1 MWKVHTWMR
10 CLNVFGYSC
19 IWTKMVKNV
28 CIAACWLQ
36 NQKFICA
43 QKDSNQGLKHC
54 YYSPNIQTCLWWHKK
69 DCIESLTVPT
79 MARNIW
85 MSRNVQI
92 RCLDVATVAK
102 NVWMHPCWPKM
113 IKSDLYVL
121 VLDKNDWIECWNVPM
136 MHLWLPDLF
145 KSDVQFDVQKWL
157 NWTFNG
163 QKHSTKSIEMNV
175 WMYLQWPKM
184 FSWGVLLC
192 L

>member
-1 MWKVHTWMR
+1 MLSAKPKIHM
-10 CLNVFGYSC
+10 CP
-19 IWTKMVKNV
+19 KH
-28 CIAACWLQ
+28 
-36 NQKFICA
+36 
-43 QKDSNQGLKHC
+43 SNQG
-54 YYSPNIQTCLWWHKK
+54 YYSPHIQTCLWWPKK

-145 KSDVQFDVQKWL
+145 KSDVQFDVQINKKYWDECL
-157 NWTFNG
+157 NVPTMA
-163 QKHSTKSIEMNV
+163 KNV
-175 WMYLQWPKM
+175 QLRCSSMPLRAQND
-184 FSWGVLLC
+184 
-192 L
+192 